1 MDVPSILDLVGKLGV
16 FAGLGLALWYM
27 ILTPRKTHDGQPR
40 SALLVTGWQHD
51 AKIQEV
57 EDVRV
62 FYEKQ
67 LKERDTEHD
76 KRIREWRG
84 FRDEE
89 RAARKAAED
98 QREQLLDALR
108 GLTDDVSDLASGVAE
123 LLVLAK
129 GNDPQPEATGGAP
142 RDG

>member
-1 MDVPSILDLVGKLGV
+1 MELPGNLVELITQLGI

-27 ILTPRKTHDGQPR
+27 ILTPRKTYDGKPR
-40 SALLVTGWQHD
+40 SSLLVTGWQHD
-51 AKIQEV
+51 SKIQEV

-67 LKERDTEHD
+67 LRERETEHD
-76 KRIREWRG
+76 RRIQEWRG

-89 RAARKAAED
+89 RVARKAAEE
-98 QREQLLDALR
+98 QREQLLNALR

-129 GNDPQPEATGGAP
+129 G
-142 RDG
+142 DGS